1 MTGRVPTNVIGT
13 VTKGARLVSSST
25 PGYARMA
32 QPGEATA
39 FNVVGRALEAKTDS
53 EAGQVL
59 AVVSIKA

>member
-1 MTGRVPTNVIGT
+1 
-13 VTKGARLVSSST
+13 
-25 PGYARMA
+25 MA